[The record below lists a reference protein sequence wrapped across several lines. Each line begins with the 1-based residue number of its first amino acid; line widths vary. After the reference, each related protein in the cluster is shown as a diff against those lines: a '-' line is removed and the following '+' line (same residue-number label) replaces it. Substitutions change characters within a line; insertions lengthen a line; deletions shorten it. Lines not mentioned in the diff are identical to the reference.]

1 MSAAGEVPEMIVPT
15 WDVLQTISI
24 AQSEITATTRLSW
37 TKVAFIILPS
47 ISRELSNVPTIAFK
61 EDDMPK
67 SHLRLKRSPLLRIVA
82 AVLPNHGKLPDG
94 MLCIWQKS
102 WKPFTKNPRHPCLD
116 KATKQLFP
124 TIVTCAIGEKS
135 IPMRRIS

>member
-1 MSAAGEVPEMIVPT
+1 MIVPA

-47 ISRELSNVPTIAFK
+47 TSRELSNVPTIAFK

-67 SHLRLKRSPLLRIVA
+67 SHLRLKRSPLLRIVP
-82 AVLPNHGKLPDG
+82 AVLPNHGKLPDR
-94 MLCIWQKS
+94 MLCIWQKTS
-102 WKPFTKNPRHPCLD
+102 TPFTTNLIQPCLH
-116 KATKQLFP
+116 KPPIQL
-124 TIVTCAIGEKS
+124 
-135 IPMRRIS
+135 